1 MRSADEITVYSMVAT
16 PFDDDGAVDL
26 DAFGQ
31 LVDRMARANV
41 GVYLGSGGA
50 GEGHALTLGELRDLY
65 RVGVDVA
72 GHRVPVAANPREP
85 RTAAQMLELALV
97 AAGEGVDLVQLYSLD
112 AGHGMQPTPVELE
125 RYYRFVLDRLSHPVA
140 ISVHAYYPYRVAPS
154 LLAALCADYPNVE
167 AVNVVM
173 PMAYYLEVR
182 QALADVP
189 REIRLYT
196 SMMALVDGLY
206 AGSWG
211 FQAAEPNLIPHTMRR
226 FVDAVVSGDLATAS
240 ALYVFVFEFMAVVQQ
255 WAPSTARWLKMGLR
269 VLGLPGSNGVLR
281 EPYVL
286 PAEDQLATMR
296 REFVALRV
304 EEVEAESAALAGA
317 G

>member
-1 MRSADEITVYSMVAT
+1 MRSAAEITVFSMVPT

-26 DAFGQ
+26 DAYGR
-31 LVDRMARANV
+31 LVDRMAQANI

-50 GEGHALTLGELRDLY
+50 GEGHALEVGELRDLY

-85 RTAAQMLELALV
+85 RTAAQMLDLALV
-97 AAGEGVDLVQLYSLD
+97 AADQGVDLVQLYSLD

-140 ISVHAYYPYRVAPS
+140 ISVHAYYPYRVPPS
-154 LLAALCADYPNVE
+154 LLADLCADYPNVE
-167 AVNVVM
+167 AVNVIM
-173 PMAYYLEVR
+173 PMPYYLEVR
-182 QALADVP
+182 KALAGSGRP
-189 REIRLYT
+189 IRLYT
-196 SMMALVDGLY
+196 SIVTLVDGLY

-211 FQAAEPNLIPHTMRR
+211 CQAAEPNLIPHTMRR
-226 FVDAVVSGDLATAS
+226 FVDAIVSGDTETAS
-240 ALYVFVFEFMAVVQQ
+240 RLYMFVFELMGVVQQ
-255 WAPSTARWLKMGLR
+255 WAPSTARWLKMALR
-269 VLGLPGSNGVLR
+269 VLGLPGANGVLR

-286 PAEDQLATMR
+286 PADDQLDKMR
-296 REFVALRV
+296 RELVALRV
-304 EEVEAESAALAGA
+304 EEIEAESAALAGC